1 MVILHQDVNFSP
13 LLSLLQVLAAS
24 KNKIS
29 TLKGFPHLPLLEVS
43 ILCIARICIA
53 HLLIVQ

>member
-29 TLKGFPHLPLLEVS
+29 TLKGFPHLPLLEVI